1 MPSLVPAD
9 ALGRLR
15 RGVAEIDSS
24 ETRLETAGSLRLG
37 LPAVD
42 GALDGGLACGAL
54 HELEPAR
61 PGQGGAAFGFALALA
76 ALAAA
81 DGRSV
86 LLIQTDFG
94 VLEAG
99 APYGLGLD
107 CLGLPLAQ
115 VLLLR
120 VARPLDTLWAFEE
133 GLKSPSLAA
142 TIAEL
147 PQDGATA
154 DLTATRRLSLAV
166 RAGGGLGLLL
176 RQQPSPDASAAV
188 TRWAVAGAPSTP
200 DAFGGLGR
208 TAFDLSLRKNRRGR
222 CGCFRVW
229 WDHEDRNFVQAI
241 RSATLPATLS
251 LGVAAAARDRPD
263 QAPRVHAG

>member
-94 VLEAG
+94 VLETG

-107 CLGLPLAQ
+107 LSWPAAGA
-115 VLLLR
+115 VLLCCGSR
-120 VARPLDTLWAFEE
+120 ARSMRCGRSRRRSSRRA
-133 GLKSPSLAA
+133 SP
-142 TIAEL
+142 
-147 PQDGATA
+147 P
-154 DLTATRRLSLAV
+154 R
-166 RAGGGLGLLL
+166 
-176 RQQPSPDASAAV
+176 SPNC
-188 TRWAVAGAPSTP
+188 R
-200 DAFGGLGR
+200 R
-208 TAFDLSLRKNRRGR
+208 TAR
-222 CGCFRVW
+222 
-229 WDHEDRNFVQAI
+229 
-241 RSATLPATLS
+241 LPT
-251 LGVAAAARDRPD
+251 
-263 QAPRVHAG
+263 